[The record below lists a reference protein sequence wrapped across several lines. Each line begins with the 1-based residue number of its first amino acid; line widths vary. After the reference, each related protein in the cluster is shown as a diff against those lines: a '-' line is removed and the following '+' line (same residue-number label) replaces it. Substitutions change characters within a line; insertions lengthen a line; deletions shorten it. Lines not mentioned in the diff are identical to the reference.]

1 MRSTSHLFR
10 VAWLPQLAV
19 TALCLAVH
27 GCTGA
32 TGGAVELS
40 WKLRPASGAVTD
52 PNVPGFLECS
62 ILGMDG
68 KRLPGTNP
76 VDLVELDWQ
85 VGTNTGHQDFPCKDG
100 HGVTGFD
107 LPEGTALLSV
117 RPLCGTNDPAP
128 PAEYSAPAPEQR
140 SVSVGNTISLGGV
153 ELVVEVSDCT
163 RQACICH

>member
-19 TALCLAVH
+19 TALCLLVH

-40 WKLRPASGAVTD
+40 WKLRPASGAITD
-52 PNVPGFLECS
+52 PNVPAFLECS
-62 ILGMDG
+62 IDGMDN
-68 KRLPGTNP
+68 KQLPGTGS
-76 VDLVELDWQ
+76 VDFIELDWQ
-85 VGTNTGHQDFPCKDG
+85 VGTETGHQAFKCSDG

-107 LPEGTALLSV
+107 LPEGIANLSV

-128 PAEYSAPAPEQR
+128 ANEYSAPAPELR
-140 SVSVGNTISLGGV
+140 SVIVGNTISLGGV